1 MSIDIVKDLG
11 TNLQKEIA
19 PGQKMKTI
27 QKEDLR
33 ENLVHLKER
42 FVNFSNVLNNL
53 SANDRKTVASAIF
66 KASSDRNNIACNTYA
81 DVAKMIG
88 KNDIRIAFD
97 SIGFVTLN
105 YIKIIDALDRMI
117 TTAFK
122 DKAIT
127 VYNTK
132 LSHVAIFGLIN
143 EAELFINY
151 ATYLFD
157 GVNYEL
163 CQHNGVR
170 ELPPPKKY
178 RQAKLQKDMAE
189 FVEICKNRLSS
200 TSTAIAS
207 EIEKV
212 RQNLDVNLIG
222 DDNAINTGFINIG
235 KISPMIRNI
244 LGIGA
249 RKFFIFRWLGEQ
261 WQLLKY
267 ARYQKAKK
275 EKEWLEAHVALL
287 KLDLQGADPNSEE
300 YRKLVKVIESYNEM
314 IAELDQKIDAYMNED

>member
-11 TNLQKEIA
+11 VSLQKEIA

-27 QKEDLR
+27 QKEDLK
-33 ENLVHLKER
+33 ENLLHLTER
-42 FVNFSNVLNNL
+42 MQNFASVLSNL
-53 SANDRKTVASAIF
+53 SNKDRQTVASAIF
-66 KASSDRNNIACNTYA
+66 KASSDKENIACNTYVV
-81 DVAKMIG
+81 VAKAIG

-97 SIGFVTLN
+97 SISFITLN
-105 YIKIIDALDRMI
+105 YIKILEALDRMI
-117 TTAFK
+117 STAFK

-127 VYNTK
+127 VYNSK

-178 RQAKLQKDMAE
+178 RQVKLVKNQAE
-189 FVEICKNRLSS
+189 FVEICKNRLS
-200 TSTAIAS
+200 TTATAIAS
-207 EIEKV
+207 EIEKI

-222 DDNAINTGFINIG
+222 DDNTINTGFINLG

-261 WQLLKY
+261 WELLKY

-287 KLDLQGADPNSEE
+287 KLDLQGVDPNSEE
-300 YRKLVKVIESYNEM
+300 YRKLVKVIDSYNEM
-314 IAELDQKIDAYMNED
+314 IAELDQKIDSYMNED

>member
-1 MSIDIVKDLG
+1 MSLDIVKDLG
-11 TNLQKEIA
+11 VSLQKEIA

-27 QKEDLR
+27 QKEDLK
-33 ENLVHLKER
+33 ENLLHTIER
-42 FVNFSNVLNNL
+42 MQNFSKVLSDL
-53 SANDRKTVASAIF
+53 SNKDRQAIASAIH
-66 KASSDRNNIACNTYA
+66 KASSDRMNIACNIYVEA
-81 DVAKMIG
+81 AKQIG

-97 SIGFVTLN
+97 SVSFVTLN
-105 YIKIIDALDRMI
+105 YIKILEALDRMI
-117 TTAFK
+117 STAFK

-132 LSHVAIFGLIN
+132 LSHIAIFGLIN

-178 RQAKLQKDMAE
+178 RQAKLQKNFAE
-189 FVEICKNRLSS
+189 FVEICKNRLAT
-200 TSTAIAS
+200 TSTAIAA
-207 EIEKV
+207 EIEKI

-244 LGIGA
+244 LGVGA

-267 ARYQKAKK
+267 SRYQKAKK
-275 EKEWLEAHVALL
+275 EKEWMEAHVALL
-287 KLDLQGADPNSEE
+287 KLDLQGVDPNSEE

>member
-11 TNLQKEIA
+11 TSLKEEIA

-27 QKEDLR
+27 KKEDLK

-42 FVNFSNVLNNL
+42 MQNITTALAAFSQQ
-53 SANDRKTVASAIF
+53 DRVTIASSIF
-66 KASSDRNNIACNTYA
+66 KASSDRNNIACNVYME
-81 DVAKMIG
+81 VAKKIG
-88 KNDIRIAFD
+88 KADIRVAFD
-97 SIGFVTLN
+97 SIDFVALN

-117 TTAFK
+117 TTFFK

-127 VYNTK
+127 VFNTK

-178 RQAKLQKDMAE
+178 RQEKLTKNLDT
-189 FVEICKNRLSS
+189 FVEICKTRLAT

-207 EIEKV
+207 EIEKI

-222 DDNAINTGFINIG
+222 DDNTINTGFINFG

-244 LGIGA
+244 LGFGA
-249 RKFFIFRWLGEQ
+249 KKFFIFRWLGEY
-261 WQLLKY
+261 WEVIKY
-267 ARYQKAKK
+267 SRYQKAKK